1 MQAMSYFRICT
12 FCFLSACFINANAAS
27 NTLLQAAIDSLTA
40 NRCVNATLNFS
51 VTMPQ
56 LNDDVVYDITVTQ
69 TPPSG
74 NPAILPYDYLIN
86 WQLTGRETPVSGFS
100 AYFNGHHYRYANER
114 LQEYHTQWDS
124 IPFISINGS
133 GGVQRQAQF
142 ANLLPSAVGAE
153 LARMASDKRYTLTVH
168 PDTLISG
175 IHRSVINSVMNING
189 TVAMEG
195 EYILSRETLF
205 PVRIVLEN
213 NPGALSEQTVS
224 VTYSAI
230 STSPQCSEINEQT
243 LIHRYPDVFEKFR
256 ESNFRIENL
265 PGTRLPG
272 FALPTSTGERYSR
285 HTSDKFRTPTI
296 LALMDATTGFAPD
309 MVKDVRTAVT
319 TLPYTADI
327 IWAFVNNDID
337 AIEAVVPSVLPG
349 EHLLTSARSL
359 ARDCGAASLPVL
371 IFVNSN
377 GTVADVILGYNN
389 ELSEIVIQ
397 KMALIQP

>member
-1 MQAMSYFRICT
+1 MQAMSYLRIFS
-12 FCFLSACFINANAAS
+12 FCILSACFINGNAAS
-27 NTLLQAAIDSLTA
+27 DTLLHAAIDSLTA
-40 NRCVNATLNFS
+40 HRCVEARLNFS

-56 LNDDVVYDITVTQ
+56 LSDDVVYDISMTQ
-69 TPPSG
+69 TPASG
-74 NPAILPYDYLIN
+74 NAAILPYDYLIN
-86 WQLTGRETPVSGFS
+86 WKLTGRETPITGFS

-124 IPFISINGS
+124 IPFISINGN

-142 ANLLPSAVGAE
+142 ANLLPAAIGTE
-153 LARMASDKRYTLTVH
+153 LNRMAADNRYTMTVH
-168 PDTLISG
+168 PDTLVSG
-175 IHRSVINSVMNING
+175 IHRTVINSVMNING

-195 EYILSRETLF
+195 EYILSRENLL
-205 PVRIVLEN
+205 PVRVVLEN
-213 NPGALSEQTVS
+213 NPGALSEQTVT
-224 VTYSAI
+224 VAYSNI
-230 STSPQCSEINEQT
+230 STIPQCPVITEQT
-243 LIHRYPDVFEKFR
+243 LIDRYPDVFEKFR

-285 HTSDKFRTPTI
+285 HTSDKFRAPTI

-309 MVKDVRTAVT
+309 LVKDVRNAAAS
-319 TLPYTADI
+319 LPYSADV

-337 AIEAVVPSVLPG
+337 AIEAVVPSILPG

-371 IFVNSN
+371 IFLNSD
-377 GTVADVILGYNN
+377 GTVADVALGYNN